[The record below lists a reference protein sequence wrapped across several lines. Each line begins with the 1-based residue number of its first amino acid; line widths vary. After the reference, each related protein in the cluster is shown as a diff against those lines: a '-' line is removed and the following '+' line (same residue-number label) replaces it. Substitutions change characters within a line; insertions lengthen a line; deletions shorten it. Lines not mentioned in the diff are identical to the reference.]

1 MSFSAGSASTVQQ
14 VPSTMQVTT
23 FFSCTHSVTSSVAYT
38 TTTAPVQV
46 DDGPCN
52 NPACQAAPSTNL
64 PTITSYNEQE
74 SRFVSKLKAELDLAG
89 MSGERCLRLYA
100 AIEPQTQA
108 DLAEAGCSSE
118 VITALLQCDAPTHT
132 SATASFLG
140 HRNVL
145 AVLRQ
150 FETCVQNNGKAWEAE
165 VLSSQINNF
174 NVGVQSR
181 LAELNSAVKS
191 LTINA
196 YPAPGANFKM
206 IDGINSYEKSYGK
219 SELAAL
225 RSTPQGQAVLASSL
239 SKSNIL
245 AAKNSIRYATET
257 SPQATA
263 GASQS
268 DTNSFAT
275 ESNSSSGATIDLH
288 SAVNGNISSL
298 RPECRVLSKKMAKN
312 SLSVNVAMAA
322 AHSGKSYTQL
332 TNPWWATRE
341 A

>member
-1 MSFSAGSASTVQQ
+1 
-14 VPSTMQVTT
+14 
-23 FFSCTHSVTSSVAYT
+23 
-38 TTTAPVQV
+38 
-46 DDGPCN
+46 
-52 NPACQAAPSTNL
+52 
-64 PTITSYNEQE
+64 
-74 SRFVSKLKAELDLAG
+74 
-89 MSGERCLRLYA
+89 
-100 AIEPQTQA
+100 
-108 DLAEAGCSSE
+108 
-118 VITALLQCDAPTHT
+118 
-132 SATASFLG
+132 
-140 HRNVL
+140 
-145 AVLRQ
+145 
-150 FETCVQNNGKAWEAE
+150 
-165 VLSSQINNF
+165 
-174 NVGVQSR
+174 VQSR

-219 SELAAL
+219 GELAAL

-332 TNPWWATRE
+332 TNPWWAARE